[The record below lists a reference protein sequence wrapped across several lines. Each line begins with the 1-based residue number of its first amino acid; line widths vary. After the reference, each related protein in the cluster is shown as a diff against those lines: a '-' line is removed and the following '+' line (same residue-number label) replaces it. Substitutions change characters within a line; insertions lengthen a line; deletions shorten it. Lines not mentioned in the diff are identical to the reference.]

1 MLSLKRL
8 VFSAVLA
15 FSLVTI
21 FIIIKFEYDQIT
33 NNKQHSVLLQNQLK
47 KVIIYVIYLLYIL
60 SQLISFLI
68 IYRYSQYQ
76 SHLFKHYKISKKI
89 YLKNS

>member
-1 MLSLKRL
+1 MFSLKRL

-33 NNKQHSVLLQNQLK
+33 NNKQHSGILKNQLK
-47 KVIIYVIYLLYIL
+47 KVKYT
-60 SQLISFLI
+60 
-68 IYRYSQYQ
+68 
-76 SHLFKHYKISKKI
+76 
-89 YLKNS
+89 